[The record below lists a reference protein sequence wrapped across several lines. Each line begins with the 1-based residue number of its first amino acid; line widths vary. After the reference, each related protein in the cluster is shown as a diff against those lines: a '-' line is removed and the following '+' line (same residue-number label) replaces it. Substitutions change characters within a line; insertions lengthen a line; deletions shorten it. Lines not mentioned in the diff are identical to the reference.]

1 MNRSISFYA
10 FGTPAAQPRPRMS
23 RNGHA
28 YNPPSANEWKKAV
41 RNAWSD
47 LEEEPFI
54 GGITMRLEFNIP
66 RPKGHWTKNGTL
78 TKSAPILHTTKPD
91 VDNLAKSTLDA
102 LENVGAFPGD
112 AAVTGLMIHKRY
124 ASAMTQAGCA
134 ITIIQRDE

>member
-1 MNRSISFYA
+1 MNRSLSFYA

-41 RNAWSD
+41 RLAWAAQK
-47 LEEEPFI
+47 EEPFLGPI
-54 GGITMRLEFNIP
+54 LMRLEFNIA
-66 RPKGHWTKNGTL
+66 RPKGHWKKNGTL
-78 TKSAPILHTTKPD
+78 TKSAPAAHVSKPD

-102 LENVGAFPGD
+102 LENAGAFPGD

-124 ASAMTQAGCA
+124 AMIQAGCA
-134 ITIIQRDE
+134 ITIIQRDEI